1 MKMALKLRERHSPA
15 IYFFLVAI
23 TLLFFP
29 NPPHLW
35 AAGEYPTKP
44 VNMIVAYAAG
54 GAADLC
60 SKPIADKMAE
70 FLGQPM
76 ISVYKPGGGGS
87 LGASFVARAKPDG
100 YTVLLGSSTP
110 LAISPVVKKMDYTLE
125 DFALIGIFG
134 KGPLWLLVKGDAR
147 WKTLKD
153 FVEEAK
159 KNPGKLSVGSYG
171 QLSASH
177 FCIESFSKQAG
188 IKLTHVPYKSSGEA
202 QTALLGGHID
212 SGLVKGAG
220 GHLESGALRV
230 LAAAAEKRLEWFSD
244 IPTFKEFGYS
254 VLANQWNSFC
264 VPKKT
269 PPEIVNKLIRAQKS
283 TFEKYGKELKEILIK
298 VEYWADLHS
307 PEESLRIFREER
319 EEAKRVAEYL
329 GVAVK

>member
-1 MKMALKLRERHSPA
+1 MKMNLKNRKRKSLG
-15 IYFFLVAI
+15 IYFFGLGI
-23 TLLFFP
+23 GFLFFP
-29 NPPHLW
+29 NPPLLW
-35 AAGEYPTKP
+35 AAGDYPSKP
-44 VNMIVAYAAG
+44 VNMIVAYAPG
-54 GAADLC
+54 GSADLC

-110 LAISPVVKKMDYTLE
+110 LAISPVVKKMDYNLE
-125 DFALIGIFG
+125 DFTLIGIFG
-134 KGPLWLLVKGDAR
+134 KGPLWLAVKGDAR
-147 WKTLKD
+147 WKSLKD
-153 FVEEAK
+153 FVEEAR
-159 KNPGKLSVGSYG
+159 KNPGKLSIGSYG

-202 QTALLGGHID
+202 QTAILGGHID

-220 GHLESGALRV
+220 GHLESGSLRI
-230 LAAAAEKRLEWFSD
+230 LAAAVEKRLEWLSD
-244 IPTFKEFGYS
+244 IPTFKEYGYS
-254 VLANQWNSFC
+254 VVSNQWNSLC

-269 PPEIVNKLIRAQKS
+269 SQEIVNKLIRAQKL
-283 TFEKYGKELKEILIK
+283 TFEKYGKELKETLK
-298 VEYWADLHS
+298 NVEYWVDLYS
-307 PEESLRIFREER
+307 PEESLRIFQEER
-319 EEAKRVAEYL
+319 ETAKRIAEYL